1 MSSRSSIGTLIV
13 SIALSSGVA
22 AQSPTVREGTTTAH
36 STVHVHYLESGSRT
50 ATRALVLIPGWR
62 LPAFLWTEQLTT
74 FASTTR
80 VIAIDPRSQGPST
93 VTSEGNSPESRAADL
108 HEILSNLGVAHAVLV
123 GWSQGAQDV
132 AAYLAAYGTQ
142 TVDGVVLVDSP
153 VSYGPAEVTEHAAF
167 AKVILSGIPRYEGQP
182 EDYSRGMVRSLFAQ
196 PHPDLDI
203 ERIVRSTMRT
213 PPDIGIAMLVMDI
226 FGADRRPPLAAL
238 DKPALVIASAASP
251 LLDVQQA
258 MASSIPSARFVVV
271 QGAGH
276 AVFVDQPAQ
285 FDTALR
291 ALLQAVHY

>member
-1 MSSRSSIGTLIV
+1 MAFSSRAG
-13 SIALSSGVA
+13 
-22 AQSPTVREGTTTAH
+22 AQASAIREGTTTVH
-36 STVHVHYLESGSRT
+36 STVHIHYLESGPRAAS
-50 ATRALVLIPGWR
+50 RALVLIPGWR
-62 LPAFLWTEQLTT
+62 LPAFLWSEQLTA
-74 FASTTR
+74 FAPTIR

-153 VSYGPAEVTEHAAF
+153 VSFGSAEVTEHAAF
-167 AKVILSGIPRYEGQP
+167 AKVILSGIPRYESQP

-196 PHPDLDI
+196 PHPDLDTA
-203 ERIVRSTMRT
+203 RIVRSTMRT

-238 DKPALVIASAASP
+238 DKPTLVIASASSP

-258 MASSIPSARFVVV
+258 MAASIPKARFIAV
-271 QGAGH
+271 QGTGH

-285 FDTALR
+285 FDAALR
-291 ALLQAVHY
+291 ELLAAAHD